1 MVANSLRRI
10 ASIVQSNDLFGS
22 RAAVL
27 RAVRSGAHGI
37 GCAVLSAAI
46 VVPGL
51 AQPGH
56 PNGMPR
62 AQRHEYRHEI
72 DQLEEAWRTAIL
84 KSNSTA
90 LENLLADDYTGITAK
105 GAIQTKDQAV
115 QNLKSGALQ
124 LTVLEISDR
133 KIRVYGATAVVTSV
147 AELTGS
153 KSDEEMTGRYRYT
166 RVYVRNPQGQWK
178 IVSFEASRIQESADH
193 K

>member
-10 ASIVQSNDLFGS
+10 ASNVRFGS
-22 RAAVL
+22 HTTLL
-27 RAVRSGAHGI
+27 RTARSVADWLGFAFLGFVI
-37 GCAVLSAAI
+37 AM
-46 VVPGL
+46 PGQ
-51 AQPGH
+51 AQPSH
-56 PNGMPR
+56 PNGLPR

-72 DQLEEAWRTAIL
+72 EQLEENWRTAMV
-84 KSNSTA
+84 KGDSAA
-90 LENLLADDYTGITAK
+90 LDKLLADDYTGITAK
-105 GAIQTKDQAV
+105 GAIQTKDQAI

-124 LTVLEISDR
+124 LTALEISDR
-133 KIRVYGATAVVTSV
+133 KIRVYGTTAVVTSI

-153 KSDEEMTGRYRYT
+153 KSDQEITGRYRYT